1 LQKYEEAITCFNK
14 ALEIDPILA
23 KARQAKNLAL
33 DKLGASDEQK

>member
-23 KARQAKNLAL
+23 KARHAKNLAL